1 MRNILITGGTVF
13 VSRYAARYFAQKGD
27 NVFVLN
33 RNHNQQEKGV
43 TLIEA
48 DRHNLGDKLK
58 SYDLDAV
65 LDITA
70 YTRDDVRC
78 LAEALPKIP
87 QYIFISSSAVY
98 PETLERPFRED
109 MPCGCNSVWGD
120 YGRNKLEAEQYI
132 NENIQNSYI
141 LRPPYLYGPMQN
153 LYREPFMFDC
163 AMKNQPCYIP
173 KDGSMPLQFLHVED
187 LCRFIDII
195 LEKQPKQ
202 RIFNVGNPDTVD
214 IKEWA
219 SLCYKAVG
227 VGFNPVFVDESH
239 AQRSYFCFY
248 DYAYSL
254 DVTKQ
259 CELMPDVKPLS
270 DGLRE
275 SYEWYI
281 SHGDNINKKPYFEY
295 IENNLAGV

>member
-1 MRNILITGGTVF
+1 
-13 VSRYAARYFAQKGD
+13 
-27 NVFVLN
+27 
-33 RNHNQQEKGV
+33 
-43 TLIEA
+43 
-48 DRHNLGDKLK
+48 
-58 SYDLDAV
+58 
-65 LDITA
+65 
-70 YTRDDVRC
+70 
-78 LAEALPKIP
+78 
-87 QYIFISSSAVY
+87 
-98 PETLERPFRED
+98 
-109 MPCGCNSVWGD
+109 
-120 YGRNKLEAEQYI
+120 
-132 NENIQNSYI
+132 
-141 LRPPYLYGPMQN
+141 
-153 LYREPFMFDC
+153 MFDC

-227 VGFNPVFVDESH
+227 AGFNPVFVDESH

>member
-78 LAEALPKIP
+78 LAEALSKIP

-195 LEKQPKQ
+195 LEKKPKQ

-227 VGFNPVFVDESH
+227 AGFNPVFVDESH

-270 DGLRE
+270 DGLKE

>member
-87 QYIFISSSAVY
+87 QYIFLSSSAVY

>member
-70 YTRDDVRC
+70 YTRDDVCC
-78 LAEALPKIP
+78 LAEALPKIS

-219 SLCYKAVG
+219 RLCYKAVG
-227 VGFNPVFVDESH
+227 AGFNPVFVDESH

>member
-58 SYDLDAV
+58 SYDLDAI

-87 QYIFISSSAVY
+87 LYIFISSSAVY

-195 LEKQPKQ
+195 LEKKPKQ

-227 VGFNPVFVDESH
+227 AGFNPVFVDESH

>member
-78 LAEALPKIP
+78 LAEALPKIS

-227 VGFNPVFVDESH
+227 AGFNPVFVDESH

>member
-78 LAEALPKIP
+78 LAEALSKIP

-214 IKEWA
+214 IKEWV

-227 VGFNPVFVDESH
+227 AGFNPVFVDESH

-295 IENNLAGV
+295 IENNLAGI

>member
-43 TLIEA
+43 TLIKA

-78 LAEALPKIP
+78 LAEALTKIP

-195 LEKQPKQ
+195 IEKQPKQ

-227 VGFNPVFVDESH
+227 AGFNPVFVDESH

>member
-13 VSRYAARYFAQKGD
+13 VSRYVARYFAQKGD

-48 DRHNLGDKLK
+48 DRHNPGDKLK
-58 SYDLDAV
+58 SYDFDAV

-87 QYIFISSSAVY
+87 LYIFISSSAVY

-109 MPCGCNSVWGD
+109 MPCGFNSVWGD

-227 VGFNPVFVDESH
+227 VGFNPVFVNEIH

-281 SHGDNINKKPYFEY
+281 SHGDNINRKPYFEY

>member
-58 SYDLDAV
+58 SYDLDAI

-87 QYIFISSSAVY
+87 LYIFISSSAVY

-227 VGFNPVFVDESH
+227 AGFNPVFVDGNH

>member
-58 SYDLDAV
+58 SYDLDAI

-87 QYIFISSSAVY
+87 LYIFISSSAVY

-227 VGFNPVFVDESH
+227 AGFNPVFVDESH

>member
-78 LAEALPKIP
+78 LAEALSKIP

-227 VGFNPVFVDESH
+227 AGFNPVFVDESH

>member
-87 QYIFISSSAVY
+87 LYIFISSSAVY

-227 VGFNPVFVDESH
+227 AGFNPVFVDESH